1 MRSWWI
7 FLNPFAKYLRWESC
21 HFFILSGHIFFVR
34 NIQDDKINRD
44 IRLSLRM
51 LIPLGKPI
59 VENIL
64 IIILVLNFISPKLT
78 FESSRPSVYHFSLQI
93 HAPLDPATKQQ
104 KGLAYV
110 TFTRSTHALAA
121 YEALDKKLFQG
132 RLLHTI
138 LAAVDRKAKFEVL
151 EGDGKKSVKDKK
163 NAKRKAM
170 SGKEFNW
177 SMLYMNVGTLYFKDN
192 FLVVSDPLLCRA
204 TL

>member
-1 MRSWWI
+1 M
-7 FLNPFAKYLRWESC
+7 
-21 HFFILSGHIFFVR
+21 
-34 NIQDDKINRD
+34 
-44 IRLSLRM
+44 
-51 LIPLGKPI
+51 IPLGKPI

-64 IIILVLNFISPKLT
+64 IFILILNFISPKLT
-78 FESSRPSVYHFSLQI
+78 LESFADLSRPSVYPLSLQI
-93 HAPLDPATKQQ
+93 HTPLDPATKQR

-121 YEALDKKLFQG
+121 YEALDKKSFQG
-132 RLLHTI
+132 RLLHI

-151 EGDGKKSVKDKK
+151 EGDGKKSVKDEK

-170 SGKEFNW
+170 AGKEFNW